1 MVKPFSTEIE
11 PETAIIVG
19 VVLPNQTEL
28 QVKEYLDRR
37 KTCDVIIFGR
47 GGGYRRQDFFFT
59 KVAASFVKD
68 VHRCGQDC
76 RNPSIS

>member
-28 QVKEYLDRR
+28 QVKEYLDELAFLAETAGIVV
-37 KTCDVIIFGR
+37 KTS
-47 GGGYRRQDFFFT
+47 FFA